1 MEESKALYYPEKMEQ
16 LSILYST
23 EYMNGSENNIHID
36 CRETKWVGRL
46 FTEQMF
52 KGDKIDLNI
61 N

>member
-1 MEESKALYYPEKMEQ
+1 MEQ

-23 EYMNGSENNIHID
+23 EYMNGSEKNIHID
-36 CRETKWVGRL
+36 CRETKWVGRH

-52 KGDKIDLNI
+52 NGDKIDLNI